1 MGPIRRSLR
10 VNSSAVELELE
21 FLAASR
27 LFRRSSALVASLS
40 SRSAT
45 SLATFAS
52 CTMALCAATS
62 FSSVADSSIHL
73 RLSAG
78 AASRI
83 FRPRSTPPFAAC
95 TLVRMASRLAA
106 PAWTHVLA
114 QFVRPSCSSVPSQQS
129 HTPSLTRDDGSDAGL
144 CPRLRQWNSPFAH
157 ADVPV
162 RGWWWW
168 VGQSTW
174 VSRAVR
180 VLTFKDVYGGE
191 CGMVTHRVRRCRRRS
206 RSSRRS
212 RGRDRWTCRRRTR
225 RRLGW
230 RSVLRRRVPRRV
242 GRVRAA
248 GDRGSVEGPAVDG
261 GDAQRRRRQ
270 DPQPRPRRPHK
281 VDARSEMRMVGP
293 DSDQAWC
300 WQIGFHARGACCD
313 VCDSYDA

>member
-1 MGPIRRSLR
+1 MRCPRSSSVSVCSR
-10 VNSSAVELELE
+10 SFASSAASGESIGILSSSKSSGIRSSSKSSTGNSGSSSVPGSTGGVGDACGTDSAPPSGELSAALEELE
-21 FLAASR
+21 FFAASR

-52 CTMALCAATS
+52 CTMAFCAATS

-129 HTPSLTRDDGSDAGL
+129 HTPSLTCDDGSDAGL

-157 ADVPV
+157 ADVPGSSV
-162 RGWWWW
+162 PSS
-168 VGQSTW
+168 QS
-174 VSRAVR
+174 
-180 VLTFKDVYGGE
+180 
-191 CGMVTHRVRRCRRRS
+191 
-206 RSSRRS
+206 
-212 RGRDRWTCRRRTR
+212 
-225 RRLGW
+225 
-230 RSVLRRRVPRRV
+230 
-242 GRVRAA
+242 
-248 GDRGSVEGPAVDG
+248 
-261 GDAQRRRRQ
+261 Q
-270 DPQPRPRRPHK
+270 
-281 VDARSEMRMVGP
+281 
-293 DSDQAWC
+293 
-300 WQIGFHARGACCD
+300 
-313 VCDSYDA
+313 

>member
-1 MGPIRRSLR
+1 MRCPRSSSVSSSLRSLASSAASGESIGILSSSKSSTGNSGSSS
-10 VNSSAVELELE
+10 VPGSTGGVGDACGTDSAPPSGELSSAVDELE

-162 RGWWWW
+162 HGWWLGGSVD
-168 VGQSTW
+168 VGQS
-174 VSRAVR
+174 SGSCI
-180 VLTFKDVYGGE
+180 DV
-191 CGMVTHRVRRCRRRS
+191 
-206 RSSRRS
+206 
-212 RGRDRWTCRRRTR
+212 
-225 RRLGW
+225 
-230 RSVLRRRVPRRV
+230 
-242 GRVRAA
+242 
-248 GDRGSVEGPAVDG
+248 
-261 GDAQRRRRQ
+261 
-270 DPQPRPRRPHK
+270 
-281 VDARSEMRMVGP
+281 
-293 DSDQAWC
+293 
-300 WQIGFHARGACCD
+300 
-313 VCDSYDA
+313 